1 MSQESP
7 QDADKQSWEYE
18 EAPWIEKDG
27 VEDANDRYGAYT
39 PQLMDTYEMH
49 ELRTALNR
57 SEMQIQQQGHM
68 REYVPR
74 KPTSSRLR
82 RWYGLPRNHQRQTM
96 SAGPSSRLKSSETNA
111 NNQPRERPSTSRQPT
126 RAGIK
131 DFTRTLR
138 EEARQVRELEQRY
151 EETKR
156 SLLEYIEVVSSC
168 KPNDRVGGQD
178 VYEQLA
184 DLISFAAQCST
195 SE

>member
-1 MSQESP
+1 MSQECP
-7 QDADKQSWEYE
+7 QGGREDEDTYWL
-18 EAPWIEKDG
+18 EKDD
-27 VEDANDRYGAYT
+27 VEDESDVYGAYT

-57 SEMQIQQQGHM
+57 SEIQIQQQGHL

-74 KPTSSRLR
+74 KPTSPRLR
-82 RWYGLPRNHQRQTM
+82 RWYGLPRNHQRQAL
-96 SAGPSSRLKSSETNA
+96 SAGLSSRLETCEGNS
-111 NNQPRERPSTSRQPT
+111 NTQRPSTSRYST
-126 RAGIK
+126 RIGVTPSE
-131 DFTRTLR
+131 FTRTLR

-184 DLISFAAQCST
+184 DLISFANQCST
-195 SE
+195 SK